1 MAGVILADKEP
12 GNSRQRLGTSGLALH
27 YANLIN
33 QIDNIVSE
41 ALSFFTNHMV
51 IIGHL
56 VFLYWDEFD

>member
-1 MAGVILADKEP
+1 MAGVISVDKEP
-12 GNSRQRLGTSGLALH
+12 DDSRQRLGTSGLALH

-51 IIGHL
+51 IIEWLSFPILG
-56 VFLYWDEFD
+56 